1 MYLEWKI
8 IVDGFW
14 VNSKIAK
21 VEFRPFLFLK
31 LLVEES
37 KKATLTVSTYGG
49 PIPIHFDLL
58 IQCVW
63 KCVRACLFAMV
74 LPGGIVPTWAAFWPY
89 RLVRPMGPGPS
100 PPTPLPPVGT
110 RTPPTGTAPRAGRGE
125 MAACP
130 TLAASTPC
138 TGAARVYATTADHS
152 SHHHESPNALLIR
165 ASNVLQGC
173 IDTHLFNRTHLHNRL
188 WGTDYN

>member
-63 KCVRACLFAMV
+63 KCVSVCDGVARRYCAHMGSV
-74 LPGGIVPTWAAFWPY
+74 LALSSGAANGTWPF
-89 RLVRPMGPGPS
+89 S
-100 PPTPLPPVGT
+100 PD
-110 RTPPTGTAPRAGRGE
+110 TPPSRW
-125 MAACP
+125 
-130 TLAASTPC
+130 
-138 TGAARVYATTADHS
+138 
-152 SHHHESPNALLIR
+152 
-165 ASNVLQGC
+165 
-173 IDTHLFNRTHLHNRL
+173 DTHPAHWDRPPRWERRDGRLPNPGSFHSLHRSCKGICHHRRPLITSSFITQRAANTCLKRITGVY
-188 WGTDYN
+188 WYAFI